1 MIRLSIFSLTCIY
14 KLGQKLPYMETL
26 HNHLVPFVKLMLKK
40 DALHNYLSRKLL
52 INDEK

>member
-1 MIRLSIFSLTCIY
+1 MPTCKGFWVTCIY

-26 HNHLVPFVKLMLKK
+26 HNHLVPFVKLMLRK
-40 DALHNYLSRKLL
+40 DVLHNYLSRKLL